1 MNPSL
6 STPAASPDVLPST
19 PLLVAAA
26 RRLACERAPVWIMR
40 QAGRYL
46 PEYRAV
52 REKVSFIGLCKT
64 PELAAEV
71 SIQPVDRLGVDA
83 AILFSDILI
92 PLEAMGLELEF
103 TDRGP
108 HLPAPV
114 RDRAAIERLV
124 VPDPREKMPFVAQA
138 VRIVVERL
146 AGRVPVIGFAGAP
159 FTLACYAVDGGGSK
173 DFARTRAMMHAAPAD
188 FALLLERLADTVAAS
203 LEAQVDAGVQLVQL
217 FDSWGGN
224 LSEAQ
229 WRTFAL
235 PATARIVSRLQ
246 AKGVPVTLYLGGG
259 PHLIDAMADTGAD
272 VLGLDWRVDLKTVL
286 DRLGDRVAVQGN
298 LDPTLLYAPPA
309 RIREEVAR
317 IARGVAH
324 RPHIWN
330 LGHGI
335 LPDVPVEHA
344 QAFVRAC
351 QELRS

>member
-1 MNPSL
+1 MS
-6 STPAASPDVLPST
+6 ST

-26 RRLACERAPVWIMR
+26 RRQACKRAPVWIMR

-52 REKVSFIGLCKT
+52 RETVSFMGLCKT

-71 SIQPVDRLGVDA
+71 TIQPVDRLGVDA

-92 PLEAMGLELEF
+92 PLEAMGLEVEF
-103 TDRGP
+103 TERGP
-108 HLPAPV
+108 RLPAPV
-114 RDRAAIERLV
+114 RDRAAIDRLV
-124 VPDPREKMPFVAQA
+124 VPDPAEKMPFVAA
-138 VRIVVERL
+138 AIRIIVERL

-173 DFARTRAMMHAAPAD
+173 DFARTRAMMHSAPAD
-188 FALLLERLADTVAAS
+188 FAALLDRLADTVAAS
-203 LEAQVDAGVQLVQL
+203 LEAQVDAGVGLVQI

-224 LSEAQ
+224 LSEGQ

-235 PATARIVSRLQ
+235 PATAKIVSRLQ
-246 AKGVPVTLYLGGG
+246 ARGVPVTLYLGGG

-272 VLGLDWRVDLKTVL
+272 VLGLDWRVDLETVL
-286 DRLGDRVAVQGN
+286 DRLGDRVTVQGN

-317 IARGVAH
+317 IARGVAQ

-351 QELRS
+351 QEIQA